1 MLDRD
6 AILGALRRLAELLRD
21 RGVDGEVC
29 LLGGTVMVLAFRARP
44 ATKDVDA
51 IFEPASLVRELS
63 HKVAAEHELP
73 ADWLN
78 NGAKGFVSARH
89 DTTMG
94 DLPQWEGLRL
104 TMPTPEYLL
113 AMKCMASRIGAGPS
127 DPGDVADIRFLV
139 SHLALTSAE
148 EAREIVARYYP
159 EDRIPPRATYL
170 LEDIFS
176 ETDRK

>member
-89 DTTMG
+89 DTTTG